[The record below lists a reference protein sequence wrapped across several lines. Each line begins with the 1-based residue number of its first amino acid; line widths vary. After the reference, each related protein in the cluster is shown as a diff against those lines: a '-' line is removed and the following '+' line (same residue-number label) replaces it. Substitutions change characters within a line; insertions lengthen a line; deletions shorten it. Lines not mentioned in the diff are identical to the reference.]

1 MATMVSH
8 AGTCCF
14 GLNIDGAA
22 VADVDLLLECFGAGL
37 KETLAVGRSTA
48 GDSD

>member
-1 MATMVSH
+1 MAAMVSH

-22 VADVDLLLECFGAGL
+22 VADVEAMLDCFGAGL
-37 KETLAVGRSTA
+37 DETLAVG
-48 GDSD
+48 